1 MSLGLE
7 LPVRWHGLSV
17 NRDGLFGSRREIA
30 LPKLTEADALARIG
44 GALTPLGARL
54 CVIPDNDAEAL
65 CYEVRATSGSD
76 TFLAYIDAM
85 TGVERR
91 LMQVVESD
99 GGAKVM

>member
-1 MSLGLE
+1 MQVSLADGTVVGLE
-7 LPVRWHGLSV
+7 AAGYLMNHV
-17 NRDGLFGSRREIA
+17 RREIA

-76 TFLAYIDAM
+76 IFLAYIDAM